1 MASSERAIGII
12 ETRGVV
18 ALTAG
23 IEAMMKTADVRTVAV
38 ERVSSGYL
46 AAAVQGSLAAVRSAI
61 EAGSAAVRQYGE
73 LRAAQVYPK
82 PHDRAGALL
91 DNGTAARLERG
102 FAVLE
107 SAPQSGGPK

>member
-1 MASSERAIGII
+1 MPSSERAIGII

-38 ERVSSGYL
+38 ERVTSGYL
-46 AAAVQGSLAAVRSAI
+46 AAAVQGTLAAVRSAVD
-61 EAGSAAVRQYGE
+61 AGAAAVKQYGE

-82 PHDRAGALL
+82 PHQQAAALL
-91 DNGTAARLERG
+91 EGAPNQRLRTAIAALEPG
-102 FAVLE
+102 AT
-107 SAPQSGGPK
+107 P